1 MKLQEQ
7 THPSGCKNSIA
18 PAYSCSG
25 LFFQHFIS
33 IVVSFSIFSFLGCK
47 EQKTKINTDSK
58 KDSSIT
64 YAISTI
70 KPLPESE
77 KKRLN
82 YLCSQ
87 WYDSLLNNKR
97 FNGAVLVA
105 KNGNVVFEKYQGN
118 NPPVKNNPV
127 TDTTPFHI
135 ASVTKTFTA
144 MSVLKLWQE
153 GKIDIDQQ
161 YSAYFPAFNYPDVT
175 VRCLLNH
182 RSGLP
187 NYLYFMEDLGWNNTI
202 RIKNQDVLDWLIN
215 RKAEFKDISKPDTH
229 FTYCNTNYVLL
240 ALLVEKIS
248 ALTYPAY
255 VKVNFFD
262 PLEMKHSFVFTE
274 AETTRITQSY
284 DARGDLIAMNQ
295 LDLTYGDKNI
305 YSTPKDLLIW
315 HRFLSG
321 GQLFTTTTLAQAY
334 TPYSNEKKGI
344 RNYGLGWR
352 MNIYPDGRKMIYHNG
367 WWHGNNASFIR
378 LLDEDACIVVIGN
391 RQNRNI
397 YKAKY
402 LIELFGSGYKTD
414 EEEEGSEQVHKK

>member
-7 THPSGCKNSIA
+7 TDPSGCNYSILPAHKNSD
-18 PAYSCSG
+18 
-25 LFFQHFIS
+25 LFFLRFLTL
-33 IVVSFSIFSFLGCK
+33 VLTCFIFSSLGCK
-47 EQKTKINTDSK
+47 KNQSKSNTQAK
-58 KDSSIT
+58 KDSSFT
-64 YAISTI
+64 YQLSPE
-70 KPLPESE
+70 KPLPEVE

-87 WYDSLLNNKR
+87 WYDSLLNNDR

-118 NPPVKNNPV
+118 NPPEKNNPV
-127 TDTTPFHI
+127 TDSTPFHI

-144 MSVLKLWQE
+144 MAVLKLWQE

-161 YSAYFPAFNYPDVT
+161 YSAYFPSFNYPGVT

-187 NYLYFMEDLGWNNTI
+187 NYLYFMEDLGWNNAI
-202 RIKNQDVLDWLIN
+202 SIKNQDVLDWLIN
-215 RKAEFKDISKPDTH
+215 RKAELKDISKPDTH

-240 ALLVEKIS
+240 ALLIEKIS
-248 ALTYPAY
+248 TQSYPAY
-255 VKVNFFD
+255 IKMNFFD
-262 PLEMKHSFVFTE
+262 PLNMNHSFVFTE
-274 AETTRITQSY
+274 AETGRITHSY
-284 DARGDLIAMNQ
+284 DAGGGLIPMNQ

-321 GQLFTTTTLAQAY
+321 DALFTSKTLTQAY

-378 LLDEDACIVVIGN
+378 LLNEDACIIVLGN

-402 LIELFGSGYKTD
+402 LVELFGSGYKSD
-414 EEEEGSEQVHKK
+414 EDEEGSEQVRKK

>member
-33 IVVSFSIFSFLGCK
+33 IVVSFSLFSFLGCK

-87 WYDSLLNNKR
+87 WYDSLLNNDR

-105 KNGNVVFEKYQGN
+105 KNGNIVFEKYQGD
-118 NPPVKNNPV
+118 NPPEKNNPV
-127 TDTTPFHI
+127 TDSTPFHI

-144 MSVLKLWQE
+144 MAVLKLWQE

-161 YSAYFPAFNYPDVT
+161 YSAYFPSFNYPGVT

-187 NYLYFMEDLGWNNTI
+187 NYLYFMEDLGWNNAI
-202 RIKNQDVLDWLIN
+202 SIKNQDVLDWLIN
-215 RKAEFKDISKPDTH
+215 RKAELKDISKPDTH

-240 ALLVEKIS
+240 ALLIEKIS
-248 ALTYPAY
+248 TQSYPAY
-255 VKVNFFD
+255 IKMNFFD
-262 PLEMKHSFVFTE
+262 PLNMNHSFVFTE
-274 AETTRITQSY
+274 AETGRITHSY
-284 DARGDLIAMNQ
+284 DAGGGLIPMNQ

-321 GQLFTTTTLAQAY
+321 GELFTTTTLEQAY

-352 MNIYPDGRKMIYHNG
+352 MNLYPDGRKMIYHNG

-378 LLDEDACIVVIGN
+378 LLNEDACIIVLGN

-402 LIELFGSGYKTD
+402 LVELFGSGYKSD
-414 EEEEGSEQVHKK
+414 EDEEGSEQVRKK

>member
-33 IVVSFSIFSFLGCK
+33 IVVSFSLFSFLGCK

-87 WYDSLLNNKR
+87 WYDSLLNNDR

-105 KNGNVVFEKYQGN
+105 KNGNIVFEKYQGD
-118 NPPVKNNPV
+118 NPPEKNNPV
-127 TDTTPFHI
+127 TDSTPFHI

-144 MSVLKLWQE
+144 MAVLKLWQE

-161 YSAYFPAFNYPDVT
+161 YSAYFPSFNYPGVT

-187 NYLYFMEDLGWNNTI
+187 NYLYFMEDLGWNNAI
-202 RIKNQDVLDWLIN
+202 SIKNQDVLDWLIN
-215 RKAEFKDISKPDTH
+215 RKAELKDISKPDTH

-240 ALLVEKIS
+240 ALLIEKIS
-248 ALTYPAY
+248 TQSYPAY
-255 VKVNFFD
+255 IKMNFFD
-262 PLEMKHSFVFTE
+262 PLNMNHSFVFTE
-274 AETTRITQSY
+274 AETGRITHSY
-284 DARGDLIAMNQ
+284 DAGGGLIPMNQ

-321 GQLFTTTTLAQAY
+321 DALFTSKTLTQAY

-352 MNIYPDGRKMIYHNG
+352 MNLYPDGRKMIYHNG

-378 LLDEDACIVVIGN
+378 LLNEDACIIVLGN

-402 LIELFGSGYKTD
+402 LVELFGSGYKSD
-414 EEEEGSEQVHKK
+414 EDEEGSEQVRKK

>member
-33 IVVSFSIFSFLGCK
+33 IVVSFSLFSFLGCK

-70 KPLPESE
+70 KLLPESE

-87 WYDSLLNNKR
+87 WYDSLLNNDR

-105 KNGNVVFEKYQGN
+105 KNGNIVFEKYQGD
-118 NPPVKNNPV
+118 NPPEKNNPV
-127 TDTTPFHI
+127 TDSTPFHI

-144 MSVLKLWQE
+144 MAVLKLWQE

-161 YSAYFPAFNYPDVT
+161 YSAYFPSFNYPGVT

-187 NYLYFMEDLGWNNTI
+187 NYLYFMEDLGWNNAI
-202 RIKNQDVLDWLIN
+202 SIKNQDVLDWLIN
-215 RKAEFKDISKPDTH
+215 RKAELKDISKPDTH

-240 ALLVEKIS
+240 ALLIEKIS
-248 ALTYPAY
+248 TQSYPAY
-255 VKVNFFD
+255 IKMNFFD
-262 PLEMKHSFVFTE
+262 PLNMNHSFVFTE
-274 AETTRITQSY
+274 AETGRITHSY
-284 DARGDLIAMNQ
+284 DAGGGLIPMNQ

-321 GQLFTTTTLAQAY
+321 DALFTSKTLTQAY

-352 MNIYPDGRKMIYHNG
+352 MNLYPDGRKMIYHNG

-378 LLDEDACIVVIGN
+378 LLNEDACIIVLGN

-402 LIELFGSGYKTD
+402 LVELFGSGYKSD
-414 EEEEGSEQVHKK
+414 EDEEGSEQARKK